1 MFTWI
6 PLLGPILQGLFNT
19 ASTIYGK
26 YKDTEVAKRT
36 ADTADAQIGAQIIRD
51 TNDDINLRIIRDAAL
66 VMPVVWGALI
76 GWDTIVAIRFPWL
89 MFHVEN
95 YPVSVGYLPYMAYGF
110 LFGVLG
116 LNIWK
121 RGR

>member
-1 MFTWI
+1 MYAKF
-6 PLLGPILQGLFNT
+6 
-19 ASTIYGK
+19 
-26 YKDTEVAKRT
+26 KDTEVAKRN
-36 ADTADAQIGAQIIRD
+36 ADVEEAKIGAQIIAD
-51 TNDDINLRIIRDAAL
+51 TNDDISLRIIRDAAL
-66 VMPVVWGALI
+66 VMPVAWGALI
-76 GWDTIVAIRFPWL
+76 GWDTIMAIRFPWL

-95 YPVSVGYLPYMAYGF
+95 YPKSVEYLPYMAYTF

>member
-1 MFTWI
+1 MFGWI
-6 PLLGPILQGLFNT
+6 PLIGPILQGLFNT
-19 ASTIYGK
+19 GSTIYAK
-26 YKDTEVAKRT
+26 FKDTQVDLRKQDVAE
-36 ADTADAQIGAQIIRD
+36 AQVGAQIIRD
-51 TNDDINLRIIRDAAL
+51 TNDDIGLRIIRDAAL
-66 VMPVVWGALI
+66 VMPVAWGALI

-95 YPVSVGYLPYMAYGF
+95 YPVSVGYLPYMAYAF

-121 RGR
+121 RR